1 MKFVA
6 LFRGHLYATLVV
18 AAALCSSA
26 TAQATE
32 SPIQGNA
39 QALLGADVKGENWTV
54 APLVESDGFIRLY
67 TIETP
72 YGTFQVDGQRR
83 MNERLDELRAL
94 QVLEKMSRTKAFG
107 DAVVKAGMAPIRF
120 GADLVTDPVATTG
133 NFFTGVGNMFDNVV
147 SSVSGKGSG
156 RDPVLENISGMTGAE
171 RGLART
177 LGVDPYSDFVPL
189 REGLADVARVMAAGD
204 ISVSAA
210 ISAIPGG
217 AGIAVSA
224 GSTADDLSTS
234 IYSKTSNEI
243 QDIVIAKLKGLG
255 VNALVID
262 KFVKNHFFTPSDQ
275 FAIAVALEKLNAADS
290 QAFVSRAS
298 EADSADVAKLNRY
311 RAELL
316 AKESLHLGTLKSF
329 EIVSDV
335 VLNRDAAGRLVAA
348 FPFDDVA
355 WTDTVSR
362 SLTRISAEIAKRGES
377 QKPVFATSGGVS
389 AMAQDELIKLGWTI
403 VKLD

>member
-1 MKFVA
+1 MNFVA
-6 LFRGHLYATLVV
+6 LSRGRMPAMLIV
-18 AAALCSSA
+18 AAALCTGA
-26 TAQATE
+26 TARATE
-32 SPIQGNA
+32 APIQGNA
-39 QALLGADVKGENWTV
+39 ATLLGADVKGENWTV

-72 YGTFQVDGQRR
+72 YGNFQVDSQRR
-83 MNERLDELRAL
+83 MNERLGELRAL
-94 QVLEKMSRTKAFG
+94 QVLEKMSRTKTFV
-107 DAVVKAGMAPIRF
+107 DAVAKAGMAPIRF

-147 SSVSGKGSG
+147 ASVSGNGSG
-156 RDPVLENISGMTGAE
+156 RDPVLENIVGITSAE
-171 RGLART
+171 RELART
-177 LGVDPYSDFVPL
+177 LAVDPYTDFVPL

-224 GSTADDLSTS
+224 GSTADDLSNS
-234 IYSKTSNEI
+234 IYRKTSNEI
-243 QDIVIAKLKGLG
+243 QAIVIAKLNGLG
-255 VNALVID
+255 VDEATTKI
-262 KFVKNHFFTPSDQ
+262 FVENHFFSPSDQ
-275 FAIAVALEKLNAADS
+275 FVIAEALEKLNAANS
-290 QAFVSRAS
+290 QAFISRA
-298 EADSADVAKLNRY
+298 AAANSADVAKLHRY

-316 AKESLHLGTLKSF
+316 AKESAHLGTLKSF
-329 EIVSDV
+329 EIVSEI
-335 VLNRDAAGRLVAA
+335 VLNRDATGRLVAA

-362 SLTRISAEIAKRGES
+362 SLTRISAEIASHSEA
-377 QKPVFATSGGVS
+377 QKPVFATTGGLS
-389 AMAQDELIKLGWTI
+389 PMAESELTKLGWTI